1 MFKLKSVRNRKGAAL
16 ILGYMLIL
24 VLSLF
29 VSVFFNRTL
38 NEKRVYDFDR
48 ERLEA
53 FYIAEAGVDRAMTE
67 LRSNYAGYSGTGLTT
82 LGQGQYEISVV
93 VLSGSSKKILSYS
106 YVPNKAQKRAQRNI
120 EVITKK
126 LTPADFYDYAI
137 YSANDI
143 ICTGNSYDVTGK
155 AIYAD
160 ALLNGGRISGGS
172 TQDPTVSPLARFDFA
187 ILRAIAVSQGNLFTA
202 TRLGQGDP
210 FPTDFWFSPPTN
222 PSDPTTGIP
231 NVVYVEGAMTL
242 TGNDVVGGFFLVVG
256 NILTNPEV
264 IVDTS
269 LKGNITV
276 NGCIYTTGQFTA
288 KGGGNAMNVT
298 GGIWAGTDVNLNGN
312 VKIAYDTNY
321 MMSIKSLVDT
331 YGASG
336 ALQVLSWREL

>member
-1 MFKLKSVRNRKGAAL
+1 MVKCKSAGNHRGSAL
-16 ILGYMLIL
+16 ILGYLLIL

-29 VSVFFNRTL
+29 ASVFFNRTF
-38 NEKRVYDFDR
+38 NEKRVFDFDR

-53 FYIAEAGVDRAMTE
+53 FYLAEAGVDRAMAE
-67 LRSNYAGYSGTGLTT
+67 LRSNYAGYAGTGLIT
-82 LGQGQYEISVV
+82 LGHGQYEVSVI
-93 VLSGSSKKILSYS
+93 VLSGSSKQILSYG
-106 YVPNKAQKRAQRNI
+106 YVPNKAQKRAQRSI
-120 EVITKK
+120 EVVTKK

-143 ICTGNSYDVTGK
+143 NCAGDTYDVIGK
-155 AIYAD
+155 AVYANS
-160 ALLNGGRISGGS
+160 ASNVGRITGGS
-172 TQDPTVSPLARFDFA
+172 AQDLTVSPLAHFDFA
-187 ILRAIAVSQGNLFTA
+187 ILRTLAISQGNLYTSD
-202 TRLGQGDP
+202 RLDRGDS
-210 FPTDFWFSPPTN
+210 FPSDFWFSPPTD
-222 PSDPTTGIP
+222 PSDPSTGIP

-264 IVDTS
+264 IVDTE

-288 KGGGNAMNVT
+288 KGGGNVMNVM
-298 GGIWAGTDVNLNGN
+298 GGIWAGADANLNGN
-312 VKIAYDTNY
+312 VKISYDTNY
-321 MMSIKSLVDT
+321 MMSIKSLVDL